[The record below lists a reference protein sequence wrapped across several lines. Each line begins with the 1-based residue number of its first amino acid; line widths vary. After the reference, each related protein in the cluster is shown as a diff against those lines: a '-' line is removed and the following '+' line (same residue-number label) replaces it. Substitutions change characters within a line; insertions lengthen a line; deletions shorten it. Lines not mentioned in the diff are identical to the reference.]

1 MLGSKQ
7 TGRCWAIRRSVTNGF
22 SLVEILVVIAIIGAL
37 VALLLPA
44 VQQARESARRTTC
57 GNNLRQI
64 GIALLSYH
72 DSLAAFPPGC
82 TDRGLGIPQLA
93 WSLYLL
99 PYLEQ
104 QNIRSRF
111 NTSYRYDSPV
121 NLPATSQVIPVYLCP
136 STNRLTN
143 DRDGN
148 FTGSQPLTPASMR
161 ACTDY
166 GGMFGNGQLPL
177 SLYANGVM
185 LYDRSIRQSEIV
197 DGLSHTIIVAEDTG
211 RGDATGGSWA
221 DGENIFD
228 TTKGVNIFQD
238 NEIWSDHVGAAQVL
252 MCDGSAHFI
261 NASVNIAVLGP
272 LCTRANGDADY
283 LIE

>member
-1 MLGSKQ
+1 MIGSKLAS
-7 TGRCWAIRRSVTNGF
+7 RCRANRGLSTRGF

-37 VALLLPA
+37 TALLLPA
-44 VQQARESARRTTC
+44 VQQARESARRAAC
-57 GNNLRQI
+57 GDNLRQI
-64 GIALLSYH
+64 GIALANYH
-72 DSLAAFPPGC
+72 DSLAAYPPGC
-82 TDRGLGIPQLA
+82 TDRNVQQLA
-93 WSLYLL
+93 WSLYVL

-104 QNIRSRF
+104 QNIRSQF

-121 NLPATSQVIPVYLCP
+121 NAPATSQVIAVYLCP
-136 STNRLTN
+136 STSRLTN

-148 FTGSQPLTPASMR
+148 FTGSLPLTPGAMR
-161 ACTDY
+161 ACSDY
-166 GGMFGNGQLPL
+166 GGMFGNGLLPL

-197 DGLSHTIIVAEDTG
+197 DGLSHTIIIAEDTG
-211 RGDATGGSWA
+211 RGSLTGGEWA
-221 DGENIFD
+221 NGENIFD
-228 TTKGVNIFQD
+228 STKSVNIFQD

-252 MCDGSAHFI
+252 MCDGSAHFLD
-261 NASVNIAVLGP
+261 ASIDFKVLGP